1 MNKKRLIAYTLAITS
16 LLGCNKQKNEIETT
30 QTIETTQIIEK
41 AQTIPQET
49 TQEIETTKAIKHE
62 IAKYAFAKC
71 DITINDEQNNTVKQ
85 INQYDPLTILGYDE
99 KEEGITEVV
108 LEDGTF
114 TYIDYT
120 LLEVLPET
128 YVEVDISKQKLYCY
142 YNDELV
148 LIADVVTGNP
158 TIGTTPGTNLGYT
171 QTNGKLYKTYLMG
184 NAYVDIFISFNP
196 DGEGFHNAP
205 WRQEFGGEIY
215 KTNGSH
221 GCVNMKYED
230 VVILDKYTQNTGTK
244 VLIHR

>member
-16 LLGCNKQKNEIETT
+16 LLGCNKEEKINETT
-30 QTIETTQIIEK
+30 SPSISNIIEEKTIEPVKT
-41 AQTIPQET
+41 
-49 TQEIETTKAIKHE
+49 E
-62 IAKYAFAKC
+62 IAKYAFAIC
-71 DITINDEQNNTVKQ
+71 DIEIKDEYNNTIKTINKYDTLTVLNYSETKQ
-85 INQYDPLTILGYDE
+85 G
-99 KEEGITEVV
+99 KAEVV

-114 TYIDYT
+114 AYIDYM
-120 LLEVLPET
+120 LLEILPET

-142 YNDELV
+142 YNNELV
-148 LIADVVTGNP
+148 LKADVVTGNP

-171 QTNGKLYKTYLMG
+171 ETNGKLYKTYLM
-184 NAYVDIFISFNP
+184 NKTYVDIFISFNQ

-230 VVILDKYTQNTGTK
+230 VVILDKYTNNTGTK
-244 VLIHR
+244 VLIHK

>member
-16 LLGCNKQKNEIETT
+16 LLGCNKQNKEIETT
-30 QTIETTQIIEK
+30 TQTTEPTYTS
-41 AQTIPQET
+41 IPQET
-49 TQEIETTKAIKHE
+49 IKETIQPVKTE
-62 IAKYAFAKC
+62 IAKYAFAIC
-71 DITINDEQNNTVKQ
+71 DITLYDESNNITNQ
-85 INQYDPLTILGYDE
+85 INKYDTLTILNYNE
-99 KEEGITEVV
+99 KQEGKTEVV

-114 TYIDYT
+114 AYIDYM
-120 LLEVLPET
+120 LLEVLPEN

-142 YNDELV
+142 YNNELV
-148 LIADVVTGNP
+148 LTADVVTGNP

-184 NAYVDIFISFNP
+184 NSYVDIFISFNQ

-205 WRQEFGGEIY
+205 WRKEFGGEIY

-230 VVILDKYTQNTGTK
+230 VVILDKYTQNIGTK
-244 VLIHR
+244 VLIHK